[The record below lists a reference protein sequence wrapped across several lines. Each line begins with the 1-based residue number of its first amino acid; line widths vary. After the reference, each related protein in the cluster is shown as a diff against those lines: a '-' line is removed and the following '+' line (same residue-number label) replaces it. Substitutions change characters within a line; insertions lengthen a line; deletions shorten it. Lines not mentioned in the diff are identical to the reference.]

1 MKRISVNGHEL
12 HVFDRGEGS
21 PILFVHGF
29 PLNHTVWQG
38 QLDEFATINRV
49 IAPDLRGFGNSG
61 VTEGTVTMEQFA
73 DDLNLLL
80 DALNIIEPITYCGLS
95 MGGYIGWQFVRKYP
109 DRLKALILCDTK
121 AAADTPEGVKT
132 RKNMARKV
140 LLFGLK
146 SAVRTMLPTLV
157 SEKTNAERQDVLEK
171 LREMI
176 MSTKRKS
183 IAAAL
188 RGMSERPDSTELLAK
203 INVPTLA
210 IVGSE
215 DSLIPPAEMR
225 QMAET
230 IPDAR
235 FVEISDAGH
244 LAPMEEPQT
253 VNAAMG
259 RFLEA
264 VG

>member
-1 MKRISVNGHEL
+1 V
-12 HVFDRGEGS
+12 
-21 PILFVHGF
+21 
-29 PLNHTVWQG
+29 
-38 QLDEFATINRV
+38 LD
-49 IAPDLRGFGNSG
+49 
-61 VTEGTVTMEQFA
+61 
-73 DDLNLLL
+73 
-80 DALNIIEPITYCGLS
+80 
-95 MGGYIGWQFVRKYP
+95 
-109 DRLKALILCDTK
+109 
-121 AAADTPEGVKT
+121 
-132 RKNMARKV
+132 
-140 LLFGLK
+140 
-146 SAVRTMLPTLV
+146 
-157 SEKTNAERQDVLEK
+157 K

-176 MSTKRKS
+176 VSTKRKS
-183 IAAAL
+183 IAATL

-225 QMAET
+225 QIAEA

-253 VNAAMG
+253 VNAAI
-259 RFLEA
+259 RQFLEA